1 MRATLVRCTMLS
13 ARRRGSAGSDDPAV
27 SSWMA
32 RVGGNGGTV
41 GSSTKSAV
49 ATLVTALKTAGV
61 WPKIQRMNLFAGT
74 GLAACAVPLIN
85 TAGGT
90 LDTLTNF
97 VESDYSEST
106 GLTGDGSTKY
116 LNTGML
122 ASALTANSTHWSVYY
137 KRATAGNQQL
147 HIGATESTNA
157 FHGSAAASNGTILS
171 DQYDASTSRLTNAV
185 SAPYGFACGSRVAS
199 NDHKIYK
206 GATQV
211 ATSSTGVTGAL
222 PARNIFV
229 FARNAGF
236 PFEYSAGPLAMYSVG
251 AGLTPTE
258 VADFATAIQAFQ
270 SALGRSV

>member
-1 MRATLVRCTMLS
+1 MLS
-13 ARRRGSAGSDDPAV
+13 LGVGITDVNRPTV
-27 SSWMA
+27 SGDVNVLDWIS
-32 RVGGNGGTV
+32 RVNSNGGSV
-41 GSSTKSAV
+41 STGAQSAV
-49 ATLVTALKTAGV
+49 ETLVTALKTAGV
-61 WPKIQRMNLFAGT
+61 WTKIQRMNLFAGT

-85 TAGGT
+85 TAGAT

-97 VESDYSEST
+97 VEGDYSEST

-251 AGLTPTE
+251 AGLTPAE
-258 VADFATAIQAFQ
+258 VADFATAIQTFQ
-270 SALGRSV
+270 TTLGRNV